1 MSGAVYHQE
10 CLRCAACNTDLNKQQ
25 PYQVDGNLMCKP
37 CAETDEFPVCKQC
50 GKLVKS
56 GACAVD
62 AHGNSYHEECYA
74 EKTKPDQPTCERCL
88 KAIKSGSIIHD
99 IDLNGKKNGKVY
111 HKSCWEV
118 KVRESDAAHAQ
129 QGDNC

>member
-99 IDLNGKKNGKVY
+99 IDLGTNNAIEQRIRANLKDVHLFANTLL
-111 HKSCWEV
+111 
-118 KVRESDAAHAQ
+118 R
-129 QGDNC
+129 